1 MRTILHVDMDA
12 FYASIEERDHPELKG
27 QPIIVGGR
35 ADHRGVVSAANYKA
49 REFGVHSAM
58 PMKTARQL
66 CPQAH
71 YFAVRMHDYAEVS
84 RSIQQIFRKYTP
96 LVEPLSLDEAFLDV
110 TGSRLLFGTGKE
122 IATTIKSEIKES
134 LNLIASVGVA
144 PNKFLAKIAS
154 DADKPD
160 GLVIVESDKIHDFLD
175 PLPISRV
182 WGIGKVATRRFSK
195 LGINTIS
202 QLRALD
208 PGLLT
213 ELFGEQGQH
222 LWELSQGIDER
233 PVVPERQAKSI
244 SRETTFSLDVTDL
257 EILKSVLIELV
268 EDVARRLRK
277 NELRGRTIQLKIR
290 YDDFSTFTRALTV
303 NQPTNITREIEEAA
317 ILLLE
322 QRLPERPLTIRL
334 IGVGVTGF
342 DTGTRQQRS
351 LFDEE
356 DQQKHSRLDQVKDQ
370 IANRFGTESIKRAN
384 RIEADE
390 PDEPT
395 ASESD

>member
-35 ADHRGVVSAANYKA
+35 SDHRGVVSAANYKA

-66 CPQAH
+66 CPHAH
-71 YFAVRMHDYAEVS
+71 YFPVRMQDYAEVS
-84 RSIQQIFRKYTP
+84 QVIQNIFRKYTP

-110 TGSRLLFGTGKE
+110 TGSQLLFGTGPE
-122 IATTIKSEIKES
+122 IAVSIKQEIKET
-134 LNLIASVGVA
+134 LHLIASVGVA

-160 GLVIVESDKIHDFLD
+160 GLVIVTPDRIHHFLD

-182 WGIGKVATRRFSK
+182 WGIGKVATKRFTR
-195 LGINTIS
+195 LGINTIA
-202 QLRALD
+202 QLRALE
-208 PGLLT
+208 PRLLT
-213 ELFGEQGQH
+213 ELFGEQGPH
-222 LWELSQGIDER
+222 LWKLSQGIDER

-244 SRETTFSLDVTDL
+244 SRETTFSQDVTDL
-257 EILKSVLIELV
+257 EILKTVLIELV

-290 YDDFSTFTRALTV
+290 YDDFSTFTRSVTV
-303 NQPTNITREIEEAA
+303 PQPTDITHEIEQAA
-317 ILLLE
+317 LLMLE
-322 QRLPERPLTIRL
+322 QRLPARPLSIRL
-334 IGVGVTGF
+334 IGVGVSGF
-342 DTGTRQQRS
+342 DAGNLHQRS
-351 LFDEE
+351 LFEE
-356 DQQKHSRLDQVKDQ
+356 DDQQKHSRLDQVRDQ
-370 IANRFGTESIKRAN
+370 IANRFGTDSIKRAN
-384 RIEADE
+384 RISTDDPDDE
-390 PDEPT
+390 ST
-395 ASESD
+395 

>member
-35 ADHRGVVSAANYKA
+35 AEHRGVVSAANYKA

-71 YFAVRMHDYAEVS
+71 FFPVRMQDYAEVS
-84 RSIQQIFRKYTP
+84 RLVQQIFRKYSP

-110 TGSRLLFGTGKE
+110 TGSHLLFGSGLE
-122 IATTIKSEIKES
+122 IATAIKREIKES

-160 GLVIVESDKIHDFLD
+160 GLVIVDPNGIHDFLD

-182 WGIGKVATRRFSK
+182 WGIGKVATRRFAR
-195 LGINTIS
+195 LGIHTIS
-202 QLRALD
+202 QLRNLD

-222 LWELSQGIDER
+222 LWELSQGIYDR

-257 EILKSVLIELV
+257 EILKTVLMELV

-277 NELRGRTIQLKIR
+277 NELKGKTIQLKIR
-290 YDDFSTFTRALTV
+290 YDDFTTFTRSLTV
-303 NQPTNITREIEEAA
+303 NQPTSLTREIEEAA
-317 ILLLE
+317 LLMLE
-322 QRLPERPLTIRL
+322 QRLPERPLSIRL
-334 IGVGVTGF
+334 IGVGVSGF
-342 DTGTRQQRS
+342 DAGTRQQRS

-370 IANRFGTESIKRAN
+370 IASRFGTESIKRAN
-384 RIEADE
+384 RIT
-390 PDEPT
+390 PDET
-395 ASESD
+395 DSETPSEP